1 VRAALTFNG
10 RDFRGAE
17 RFGIPGGDTRCVP
30 SPSSGGPMSA
40 LSLRLP
46 NSLHERARD
55 LARREGV
62 SINQL
67 VASALAE
74 KMSALLTE
82 EHLEAR
88 AARGSRSKFLAAL
101 AQVPDIEPEPRD
113 RLPSASDRR
122 AQPTK
127 ARARR
132 ARKAPAKPRPRG

>member
-1 VRAALTFNG
+1 
-10 RDFRGAE
+10 
-17 RFGIPGGDTRCVP
+17 
-30 SPSSGGPMSA
+30 MSA

-82 EHLEAR
+82 EYLDAR
-88 AARGSRSKFLAAL
+88 AKRGSRARFLAAL
-101 AQVPDIEPEPRD
+101 AQVPAIEPEPED
-113 RLPSASDRR
+113 RLPTA
-122 AQPTK
+122 APNTYQPSPRQERSSSPSGRPK
-127 ARARR
+127 PKR
-132 ARKAPAKPRPRG
+132 RKATRDR

>member
-1 VRAALTFNG
+1 
-10 RDFRGAE
+10 
-17 RFGIPGGDTRCVP
+17 
-30 SPSSGGPMSA
+30 MSA

-82 EHLEAR
+82 EYLEAR

-101 AQVPDIEPEPRD
+101 TQVPDIEPEPHD
-113 RLPSASDRR
+113 RLPSASNRR
-122 AQPTK
+122 LQPTK
-127 ARARR
+127 ARAKR
-132 ARKAPAKPRPRG
+132 ARKAPAKGRLRG